1 MAVELE
7 SEIQRWVEAKLIDA
21 GTAERIRSF
30 EISRTRTTR
39 NWPMLIAISFGTL
52 MLGAGILL
60 FVAAHWEEM
69 SPASR
74 FELVLL
80 MLAVLHLAGVLTAKG
95 SPQLSL
101 AMHAVGTIACGAGIF
116 LTGQIFNLQEHWPTG
131 VLLWALAS
139 WIGWALLRHWSQL
152 ALAALL
158 TPAWLLSEWEEA
170 TKRFSGG
177 ERIAVEGTLLLVIIY
192 LTARSFDLDSPIR
205 RALNWIGGI
214 ALIPAYLVFAL
225 IGSESYWF
233 DKTHLPLHLHVL
245 GWMVAILGPLAIAFL
260 LRRFDAWPAALA
272 AIWVVVFAYL
282 PFGYHN
288 SDVPLFVYAWHTLGP
303 YLWGALGSIGL
314 IAWGLRDRVK
324 NRVNLGMVVFVVTL
338 ICFYFSD
345 LLDKL
350 GRSVSLISFG
360 ILFLVIGYF
369 LEKTR
374 KRLIA
379 QIGQANA

>member
-7 SEIQRWVEAKLIDA
+7 SDIQRWVEARVIDL

-30 EISRTRTTR
+30 EKDRARTTR

-69 SPASR
+69 SPSSR
-74 FELVLL
+74 FVLVLA
-80 MLAVLHLAGVLTAKG
+80 MLAVLHLIGAFTAQRA
-95 SPQLSL
+95 PQLSL
-101 AMHAVGTIACGAGIF
+101 GMHALGTIACGAGIF

-131 VLLWALAS
+131 VLLWALAA

-152 ALAALL
+152 ALAALF
-158 TPAWLLSEWEEA
+158 TPTWLLSEWEEA
-170 TKRFSGG
+170 IKRFSGG
-177 ERIAVEGTLLLVIIY
+177 ERIAMEGTLLLTVVY
-192 LTARSFDLDSPIR
+192 LTARSFELDSPMR

-214 ALIPAYLVFAL
+214 TLVPAYLGFAL
-225 IGSESYWF
+225 TGSESYWF
-233 DKTHLPLHLHVL
+233 DKTHLPLHLQVL
-245 GWMVAILGPLAIAFL
+245 GWTIALLGPLAAAFL
-260 LRRFDAWPAALA
+260 LRRFDAWPSALA
-272 AIWVVVFAYL
+272 AIWIMVFAYL

-288 SDVPLFVYAWHTLGP
+288 SDVPLIEYAWHTLGP
-303 YLWGALGSIGL
+303 YLWGALGSVGL

-324 NRVNLGMVVFVVTL
+324 NRVNLGMVIFVVTL